1 MDIGEIAQRS
11 IEIVVAQGSAA
22 VSSLVFDTLSAGQE
36 SESAAVAL
44 RESPEDPAIQIT
56 ASRALEQIL
65 EDNQGLARML
75 ETKLEQLQPSD
86 NTAISFGTGHTGVVS
101 QTGKGNKSHIGN
113 KTTKRGGA
121 IWGIVAAVVVII
133 GGGSTLLVVQNDSEP
148 TLQEQAQKAALDF
161 VLATYRGDIVTMC
174 GLRSEGFDMNP
185 CMTAE
190 DMESA
195 QAEVA
200 EDKGGDWK
208 DIERSGL
215 TKDWEISD
223 SKFPSDN
230 RALISLDHTKPPM
243 SMVVDLTHETGAW
256 RVTNAD
262 RRR

>member
-11 IEIVVAQGSAA
+11 IEIIVAQGSAA
-22 VSSLVFDTLSAGQE
+22 VSSLVFDTLSAGPE

-44 RESPEDPAIQIT
+44 RESPEDHATQIT
-56 ASRALEQIL
+56 AARALERIL
-65 EDNQGLARML
+65 EDNRGLARML
-75 ETKLEQLQPSD
+75 ETKLEQLQPE
-86 NTAISFGTGHTGVVS
+86 NKAISFGAGHAGVVS

-121 IWGIVAAVVVII
+121 FWGIVAAVVVII

-161 VLATYRGDIVTMC
+161 VLATYRGDVVTMC
-174 GLRSEGFDMNP
+174 GLRSEGFDLNP

-200 EDKGGDWK
+200 EDKGGDRE
-208 DIERSGL
+208 DTERSGL

-243 SMVVDLTHETGAW
+243 SVVVDLTHETGAW
-256 RVTNAD
+256 RVTNVD
-262 RRR
+262 RSR